1 MASGEGGVN
10 NGDLRSPSPLTRPS
24 PVSYHIIFQGGIDPP
39 ENPLVA
45 AYRELEEETVRTVY
59 RVGALGALG
68 RGGVGAWLTHSG
80 VVVVAGDSE
89 RARAGGQGAFFA
101 LVDAG

>member
-68 RGGVGAWLTHSG
+68 RGGVAHSLGCRCCCRGFGASSCGWSRCVFCVG
-80 VVVVAGDSE
+80 
-89 RARAGGQGAFFA
+89 
-101 LVDAG
+101 